1 MNISALFLV
10 VSISVLQ
17 PACKGKAEEGGK
29 GGKGGVASG
38 SASSVVP
45 KPAAPTPPPPPAVA
59 HVTAN
64 EIKLTSCGIGPTS
77 PEGENGIAAARGL
90 HQAAD
95 GTLYFFADSAPPQRL
110 DKVEG
115 GCGYALAPAQ
125 PAKKDHE
132 WGLDPDGK
140 ITEYP
145 YEDTSP
151 KTKCR
156 LKALGEL
163 RYGRGALVGRTFYA
177 RGNSS
182 DEFGDGTVVA
192 RDLADDNCVLKAS
205 SLSAKVERLP
215 DVSGTPT
222 TLFIGTA
229 GPGGELYDRQVYRF
243 DASGKLVKKYGGA
256 GAPSKIERIDAMSTC
271 GDGLC
276 ITESGSSIDVFDA
289 NGALLKTFN
298 TRKLFDRPGHQLQG
312 ITEVPGK
319 GVYVLIGYQEG
330 KKGHAELFRVD
341 GLTAP

>member
-1 MNISALFLV
+1 MSTSALLLV
-10 VSISVLQ
+10 VLFSVLQ

-29 GGKGGVASG
+29 GGVASG
-38 SASSVVP
+38 SASASAPVP
-45 KPAAPTPPPPPAVA
+45 ATPVTTPPPAVA
-59 HVTAN
+59 HVTGAA
-64 EIKLTSCGIGPTS
+64 IKLTSCGIGPTS
-77 PEGENGIAAARGL
+77 PEGDNGIGAARGL

-95 GTLYFFADSAPPQRL
+95 GTLYFFADSNPPRRL

-115 GCGYALAPAQ
+115 GCGYALAPA
-125 PAKKDHE
+125 PVPKKDHE

-163 RYGRGALVGRTFYA
+163 RFGHGALVGGKFYA

-182 DEFGDGTVVA
+182 DEFGDGTVVV
-192 RDLADDNCVLKAS
+192 RDLADDNCAAKAA
-205 SLSAKVERLP
+205 SLAAKVERLP

-222 TLFIGTA
+222 TLFVGTA
-229 GPGGELYDRQVYRF
+229 GPGGELYNREVYRF
-243 DASGKLVKKYGGA
+243 DATGKLVKKYGGA
-256 GAPSKIERIDAMSTC
+256 GAPSKVERIDAMSTC

-289 NGALLKTFN
+289 NGALLKSHDTK
-298 TRKLFDRPGHQLQG
+298 KLFEREGQQLQG

-319 GVYVLIGYQEG
+319 GVYVLIGYRDG
-330 KKGHAELFRVD
+330 KKGHAEILRVD
-341 GLTAP
+341 GLIGP